1 MRIEIKDTTAL
12 VIDIQEKL
20 FPHMEQKDPFLER
33 TLMLLQGLSILG
45 VPFSLTEQYPKG
57 LGPTLDM
64 VAQLLP
70 GVTPIE
76 KRSFSCCDEPSY
88 LLELERSGCSSVI
101 VCGIE
106 THVCVLQT
114 VVDLLASGFIPVVV
128 ADCTTSRNPLDRDVA
143 LERMKSE
150 GAVITTAESVLFEL
164 TRISGTDT
172 FKAISKLVK

>member
-1 MRIEIKDTTAL
+1 MRVERKDTTAL

-20 FPHMEQKDPFLER
+20 FPHMDHKEQFLEH
-33 TLMLLQGLSILG
+33 TLILLQGLSVLE
-45 VPFSLTEQYPKG
+45 VPLSLTEQYPKG
-57 LGPTLDM
+57 LGPTLDQ

-70 GVTPIE
+70 EVTPIE

-88 LLELERSGCSSVI
+88 LLELERSGCTSVI

-114 VVDLLASGFIPVVV
+114 VVDLRASGFIPVVV
-128 ADCTTSRNPLDRDVA
+128 ADCTSSRNPLDREVA
-143 LERMKSE
+143 LERMKTE
-150 GAVITTAESVLFEL
+150 GAVITTAESILFEL
-164 TRISGTDT
+164 ARISGTEA